1 LAIELVGHIAADS
14 ADPAV
19 IEATDIELLP
29 VCERDDFCR
38 VINPEAKI
46 LFDAR

>member
-19 IEATDIELLP
+19 IETADIELLS
-29 VCERDDFCR
+29 VCERDDVCR

-46 LFDAR
+46 LFGA